1 MNLKFRDVRAD
12 EIECRIARE
21 TDKGCQLL
29 LYKDARVDQNI
40 LDETVGPFNWERYHE
55 VIDGSLYCTV
65 LIYDND
71 KENWVSKQDV
81 GSESNVEKEK
91 GKASDAFKRACF
103 NWGIGRELYT
113 APFIWIKKGDYS
125 GKYDRFEVVSLNV
138 TDGKITGL
146 EIANQSGNII
156 YTLRPRGQKTRNI
169 AKKTTNLNNELN
181 EEEEALKREIF
192 QIVTDKNADDLLKNI
207 CEYYKVDS
215 IHQMTKSQ
223 LEKTK
228 ERLSK

>member
-1 MNLKFRDVRAD
+1 MELKFRNVRAD
-12 EIECRIARE
+12 EVECRIARE

-40 LDETVGPFNWERYHE
+40 LDETVGPFNWERSHE
-55 VIDGSLYCTV
+55 VIGGSLYCSV
-65 LIYDND
+65 RIYDED
-71 KENWVSKQDV
+71 RAIWTSKQDV

-146 EIANQSGNII
+146 EIANSSGNIV
-156 YTLRPRGQKTRNI
+156 YTLRQRSGSAK
-169 AKKTTNLNNELN
+169 KKTTNSNTNAS
-181 EEEEALKREIF
+181 EEEEKLKREIF

-215 IHQMTKSQ
+215 VNKMTRSQ
-223 LEKTK
+223 LERTK

>member
-1 MNLKFRDVRAD
+1 MELKFRDVRAD
-12 EIECRIARE
+12 EVECRIARE

-55 VIDGSLYCTV
+55 MIDGSLYCTV
-65 LIYDND
+65 LIYDKD

-146 EIANQSGNII
+146 EIANSAGNIV
-156 YTLRPRGQKTRNI
+156 YTLRQRGGA
-169 AKKTTNLNNELN
+169 AKKKNNN
-181 EEEEALKREIF
+181 EEEEKLKREIF
-192 QIVTDKNADDLLKNI
+192 QIVTDKNADDLLNSI
-207 CEYYKVDS
+207 CEYYKVES
-215 IHQMTKSQ
+215 VHQMTKSQ

-228 ERLSK
+228 ERLRK

>member
-1 MNLKFRDVRAD
+1 MMELKFRDVRAD
-12 EIECRIARE
+12 EVECRIARE

-40 LDETVGPFNWERYHE
+40 LDETVGPFNWERSHE

-65 LIYDND
+65 RIYDED
-71 KENWVSKQDV
+71 RGIWTSKQDV

-146 EIANQSGNII
+146 EIANSSGNIV
-156 YTLRPRGQKTRNI
+156 YTLRQRSGA
-169 AKKTTNLNNELN
+169 AKKKNANN
-181 EEEEALKREIF
+181 EEEEMLRREIF

-207 CEYYKVDS
+207 CEYYKVES
-215 IHQMTKSQ
+215 VHQMTKSQ